1 MSPVM
6 PLLFLQESS
15 SILFLKLTPSKIDF
29 LFGVGSV
36 NCIML
41 LCKLFIHVV
50 AVSVQALASLLLII
64 GMLSVLC

>member
-1 MSPVM
+1 M
-6 PLLFLQESS
+6 FLHESS
-15 SILFLKLTPSKIDF
+15 LILFLKLTPSKIDF

-36 NCIML
+36 NFITL

-50 AVSVQALASLLLII
+50 AGSVQVLANLLLVI